1 MILDKAETGD
11 QSSANISS
19 WSLLRLHCKDH
30 DTGDY
35 ERLKKKLES
44 PRIGKAAFKREPNS
58 SPGEWNSECSETDEQ
73 TQTVQKLGQG

>member
-19 WSLLRLHCKDH
+19 WSLLWLHCKDH

-35 ERLKKKLES
+35 KRLKKKVES
-44 PRIGKAAFKREPNS
+44 PRIGKTAFKHEPNS
-58 SPGEWNSECSETDEQ
+58 SPGGWNERSETDEQ